1 MKRDNPMDNVEL
13 GEKLSCA
20 FKVEKRLRSR
30 ISEICLQTGIP
41 ASEVVNKC
49 IEYGLN
55 NLTIKPVVA
64 MGLVFGEE
72 EEEAK

>member
-30 ISEICLQTGIP
+30 VSEICLKTGIP

-49 IEYGLN
+49 LEYGLN
-55 NLTIKPVVA
+55 NLAIKPVVT
-64 MGLVFGEE
+64 MGLVFGENE
-72 EEEAK
+72 EGKA